1 MEARLVAISGPLEGA
16 VFPLDAEL
24 TIGREKTNIVPVEDR
39 VLSRRH
45 CLVRGDNGQFTI
57 RDLNSS
63 NGTYVNGLPITA
75 ARELKDGDQIKVG
88 ESLFLFVHSEG
99 EPDVAA
105 LPLELATGNPMAAA
119 TVLLKAEDALYLLP
133 HNLPKA
139 DRTVRNLETLL
150 KIGSAVAS
158 IRELETLQR
167 KLLQLILEAIPGD
180 RAAVLLAGKTPDEY
194 TSVYQWNNSA
204 HNRPMQVS
212 RTIIDQVIR
221 EKVALLSNDV
231 LHDAAID
238 LSESVITAQIRS
250 LLAVPLIAFEK
261 CLGAIYLDSQNVRC
275 RLGEDHLQLLTGI
288 AGVAAIALEN
298 ALLLENLQRENL
310 RLNAEIN
317 IEHDMV
323 GGSPRMRHVFDF
335 VAKVAPSASTVL
347 IRGESGTGK
356 ELVARAIHRNSPR
369 ASKPFVAINCAS
381 LTEAL
386 LESELFGHEKGAFTG
401 AAAQK
406 KGKLEVAFGG
416 SLFLDELGELAPAL
430 QTKLLRVIQ
439 EREFERVGGLR
450 PIKADI
456 RLIAATNRDL
466 EEAVRSGG
474 FRRDLYYRVNVV
486 SIVLPPLRERR
497 EDIMPLAN
505 HLIRKHAQN
514 SPRQVT
520 GISEEARAYLV
531 NYDWPGNV
539 RELEN
544 TMERAVVLGS
554 TELILPED
562 LSDSIVEVDL
572 PGSSSAGG
580 FHEMVREAK
589 KQIVRKI
596 LEEAGDN
603 YTEAAKRLHLHPSN
617 LHRLIRTLNLKEDL
631 NK

>member
-1 MEARLVAISGPLEGA
+1 
-16 VFPLDAEL
+16 
-24 TIGREKTNIVPVEDR
+24 
-39 VLSRRH
+39 
-45 CLVRGDNGQFTI
+45 
-57 RDLNSS
+57 
-63 NGTYVNGLPITA
+63 
-75 ARELKDGDQIKVG
+75 
-88 ESLFLFVHSEG
+88 
-99 EPDVAA
+99 
-105 LPLELATGNPMAAA
+105 
-119 TVLLKAEDALYLLP
+119 
-133 HNLPKA
+133 
-139 DRTVRNLETLL
+139 
-150 KIGSAVAS
+150 
-158 IRELETLQR
+158 
-167 KLLQLILEAIPGD
+167 LLQLILEAIPGD

-335 VAKVAPSASTVL
+335 VAKVAPSGSTVL